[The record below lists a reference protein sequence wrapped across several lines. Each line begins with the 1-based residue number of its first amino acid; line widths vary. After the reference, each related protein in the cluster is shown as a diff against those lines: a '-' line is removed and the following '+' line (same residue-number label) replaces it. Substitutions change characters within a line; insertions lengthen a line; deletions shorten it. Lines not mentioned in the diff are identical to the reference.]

1 MFKPLSDKPD
11 HPALE
16 LEILELWEREQTF
29 DRLREQNRRGPRFS
43 FIDGPVTANRMVL
56 GVHTAWGRTLKDV
69 FQRYKALRGYH
80 QRYQNGFDCQG
91 LWIEVG
97 VERQLGLNSKK
108 EIEEFGLAEFARRCR
123 EVVVQSSRALTE
135 GSIRLGQWMDWG
147 NDYFTFS
154 DTNIEYIWRFLRHVH
169 GQDWLYLGHRSTEWC
184 PRCGTSISAHELVGS
199 YVDRTDPSLFVRFP
213 LLDHPGEALVIWT
226 TTPWTLPA
234 NVAAAVKPDAE
245 YGLRENG
252 DWVAVARYPDATF
265 TQRRSGA
272 DLAGLR
278 YEGPF
283 DELAPAAA
291 VEHRVIP
298 WADVTLED
306 GTGIVHIAPGCGS
319 EDFELS
325 RVHDLAVLT
334 PVDESG
340 RFYDEYGWLHGL
352 STVEAAEQIIGYLGE
367 RGRLVEAGLHEHRY
381 PECWRCHTPLIFRI
395 SDDWFIAVDEVR
407 QQLRDANAEVAWTP
421 AYMGKRMDDWLMN
434 MSDWNISRRR
444 YYGLPLPF
452 YPCRCGHLNV
462 IGSKAELLERAVSGV
477 EQLEELRRPWIDEV
491 PITCEQC
498 GDEVRRIPEVGDV
511 WLDAGIVP
519 FSTLGWQNPE
529 FVPRGYATGAA
540 EGLTTADLHDHAYWE
555 EWFPADWVSE
565 MREQIRLWF
574 YSQHFMSVVLT
585 GRAPYKRV
593 LGYEKML
600 DETGREMHSSWGNT
614 IDAPDAFARMGADV
628 MRWQFC
634 AQPPDRNLL
643 FGFGPGKEIQRK
655 LLTLWNSARFLV
667 DYGTIDS
674 FRPTYGAAPPVER
687 PLDAWLAARTDQL
700 VAEATAGY
708 EAFLTLNVTRAFE
721 EFVDDLSN
729 WYIRRSRR
737 RFWDGDASALQALWH
752 ALVQG
757 VRVIAP
763 VMPFLAEHLWQ
774 SLVRDAAGDP
784 PPSVHLAG
792 WPATAAVDRALL
804 DDVAE
809 LRRVVGLGHQAR
821 AASRLKLR
829 QPLRRLVV
837 EGAPLAE
844 GHVEE
849 LREELR
855 VKEVEFGHVE
865 ATELH
870 VKPHLPVLGPKLGK
884 ELGAVRAALAAG
896 EFEQTDG
903 GGFRVL
909 GHELGADEVLVE
921 RSGKT
926 GWAVASDE
934 GVTVALDTTVDAD
947 LELEGRVYDLIH
959 TLNSMRKEQG
969 LELTDRIAVTLP
981 AADADLVERH
991 AEWIKAEVLAVSLET
1006 DGVEAPRIAKV
1017 AHSGRRRTDDG

>member
-16 LEILELWEREQTF
+16 LEILALWEREQTF
-29 DRLREQNRRGPRFS
+29 ERLRSQNRRGPRFS
-43 FIDGPVTANRMVL
+43 FIDGPVTANKKL
-56 GVHTAWGRTLKDV
+56 AIHTAWGRTLKDV

-97 VERQLGLNSKK
+97 VERSLGLNSKR

-123 EVVVQSSRALTE
+123 EAVVEYSADLIR
-135 GSIRLGQWMDWG
+135 GSKRLGQWMDWG
-147 NDYFTFS
+147 NDYYTFS
-154 DTNIEYIWRFLRHVH
+154 DTNIEYVWRFLKRVH
-169 GQDWLYLGHRSTEWC
+169 TNGWLYLGHRSTEWC
-184 PRCGTSISAHELVGS
+184 PRCGTSISAHELHGS
-199 YVDRTDPSLFVRFP
+199 YADRSDPSLFVRFP
-213 LLDHPGEALVIWT
+213 LLDRERESLVIWT
-226 TTPWTLPA
+226 TTPWTVPA
-234 NVAAAVKPDAE
+234 NVAAAVRPEAE
-245 YGLRENG
+245 YGRRENG
-252 DWVAVARYPDATF
+252 EWVAAARYPDESFAE
-265 TQRRSGA
+265 RRRGEE
-272 DLAGLR
+272 LVGWR
-278 YEGPF
+278 YRGPF
-283 DELAPAAA
+283 DELGPGAE
-291 VEHRVIP
+291 VDHRVIP
-298 WADVTLED
+298 WDDVSLEE
-306 GTGIVHIAPGCGS
+306 GTGIVHIAPGAGQ
-319 EDFELS
+319 EDFELG
-325 RVHDLAVLT
+325 RIHELPVLM
-334 PVDESG
+334 PVDEAG
-340 RFYDEYGWLHGL
+340 HFYDNYGWLHGL
-352 STVEAAEQIIGYLGE
+352 STAESADQIVGWLAEHGF
-367 RGRLVEAGLHEHRY
+367 LLAAGLYEHRY
-381 PECWRCHTPLIFRI
+381 PHCWRCDTPLIWRVT
-395 SDDWFIAVDEVR
+395 DDWLIGVDEVR
-407 QQLRDANAEVAWTP
+407 QPLLDANQEVEWTP
-421 AYMGKRMDDWLMN
+421 SYMGKRMDDWLRN
-434 MSDWNISRRR
+434 MDDWNISRRR

-452 YPCRCGHLNV
+452 YPCDCGHLNV
-462 IGSKAELLERAVSGV
+462 IGSKAELEERATGGLD
-477 EQLEELRRPWIDEV
+477 QLEELRRPWIDEV
-491 PITCEQC
+491 PIRCEEC
-498 GDEVRRIPEVGDV
+498 GEEVRRIPEVGDV

-519 FSTLGWQNPE
+519 FSTLGWQNEE

-540 EGLTTADLHDHAYWE
+540 DGLTTADLHDHAYWE

-585 GRAPYKRV
+585 GRAPYRKV

-600 DETGREMHSSWGNT
+600 DETGREMHGSWGNM
-614 IDAPDAFARMGADV
+614 IEAEDAFERMGADV

-643 FGFGPGKEIQRK
+643 FGFGPAHEIKRK
-655 LLTLWNSARFLV
+655 LLTLWNSARFLA
-667 DYGTIDS
+667 DYGTIEA
-674 FRPTYGAAPPVER
+674 FRPTYAAPPPLER
-687 PLDAWLAARTDQL
+687 ALDRWLAARTGQL

-708 EAFLTLNVTRAFE
+708 DAYLTQNVTRAFE
-721 EFVDDLSN
+721 EFVDDVSN

-737 RFWDGDASALQALWH
+737 RFWDGDADAMQALWH

-784 PPSVHLAG
+784 PASVHLAG
-792 WPATAAVDRALL
+792 WPEAGAVEQALL
-804 DDVAE
+804 DEVAE

-821 AASRLKLR
+821 AASQLKLR

-844 GHVEE
+844 GHVDE

-934 GVTVALDTTVDAD
+934 GVTVALDTTVDPE

-1006 DGVEAPRIAKV
+1006 DGVEAPQIAKV
-1017 AHSGRRRTDDG
+1017 